1 MQRTLALVLTF
12 MTLGMALGTTSL
24 PVGAQTAVLRE
35 VKTIDVLATVVAN
48 PSKVKEDF
56 APVLVQDALRK
67 VLEDARFTIGPG
79 DVTAHIVLEEFT
91 SGSTAKRFLVG
102 FGAGRSSVAGR
113 LVFTGKEGQELA
125 TARIKARGN
134 MLFSAYQGGDRQ
146 RAQATSGFEQKLM
159 EQVARLK

>member
-1 MQRTLALVLTF
+1 MRTPASVIALVAVVT
-12 MTLGMALGTTSL
+12 ALGAT
-24 PVGAQTAVLRE
+24 PVPVHTQTAVLRD
-35 VKTIDVLATVVAN
+35 VKTIDVLATVVPN

-67 VLEDARFTIGPG
+67 VLEDARFAIGPG
-79 DVTAHIVLEEFT
+79 EVTAHIVLEEFT
-91 SGSTAKRFLVG
+91 SGSTAKRLLVG

-113 LVFTGKEGQELA
+113 LVFTAQDGRELA
-125 TARIKARGN
+125 TVRIKARGN
-134 MLFSAYQGGDRQ
+134 ALFAAYQGGDRQ